1 MLTVFE
7 LQIRSFLR
15 GPRVAFLVLVLSI
28 PVALSFMIKYFE
40 GLGSEEADAVAL
52 FVLYPMLFCV
62 MLSMLHGSSLLSGE
76 VERKTI
82 AYLFT
87 RPLGKWQVI
96 VGKYLAIVLA
106 LGLAVTSSYLAAWYV
121 IGSPLGWSVA
131 TAELA
136 ACWGSIMAYTAVFT
150 LLGTMVFRRP
160 MVLGLLYA
168 LFDVMVSLVPAVIRD
183 LTISYHLR
191 SLTLRIGDFPE
202 LKEVSELLGGA
213 PLARAIVVPP
223 AVAIAGLILSSL
235 LASHREFAPA
245 EEV

>member
-15 GPRVAFLVLVLSI
+15 WPRLSFLVLVLSI
-28 PVALSFMIKYFE
+28 PVALTFTINYGG
-40 GLGSEEADAVAL
+40 GLGSEDADAVAL

-62 MLSMLHGSSLLSGE
+62 MLSMLHGTSLLSGE

-106 LGLAVTSSYLAAWYV
+106 LGLAVTPSYLAAWYV

-168 LFDVMVSLVPAVIRD
+168 IFDLMVSMVPAVIRD

-191 SLTLRIGDFPE
+191 SLTLRMGEFPK
-202 LKEVSELLGGA
+202 LDEVSEFLGGA
-213 PLARAIVVPP
+213 SLARAIIVPL
-223 AVAIAGLILSSL
+223 AVAIVGLVLSSL
-235 LASHREFAPA
+235 LASQREFAPA